1 MSGPGDPASASI
13 RLTVGQAR
21 TLEPHPRLPFI
32 PTGVTVM
39 PGERYR
45 LSATGQWKD
54 WFRLCGAEGWKPP
67 APAIVRRLNRVRGA
81 NTFLLCASI
90 GQTTRTARPVGLS
103 AEITITVDDCAPAGQ
118 TPAALY
124 VFANDWACMY
134 WNNKIASAREG
145 GPMILTIERTA

>member
-145 GPMILTIERTA
+145 GPMRLTIERTA